1 MSQVINGSYGFSFK
15 SKIQGTSI
23 FPLWVGEFS
32 KERDLCCFN
41 GIIYRKEDYTSGN
54 GPWRY
59 EQNLSTTLF
68 LTYILSI
75 IVPTDLGVMLPLEH

>member
-1 MSQVINGSYGFSFK
+1 MTAMDFHLNKRVKAHPSSLYGL
-15 SKIQGTSI
+15 GN
-23 FPLWVGEFS
+23 FP
-32 KERDLCCFN
+32 KKDLCIQKR
-41 GIIYRKEDYTSGN
+41 GLHLGN

-59 EQNLSTTLF
+59 EQSLSTTLF